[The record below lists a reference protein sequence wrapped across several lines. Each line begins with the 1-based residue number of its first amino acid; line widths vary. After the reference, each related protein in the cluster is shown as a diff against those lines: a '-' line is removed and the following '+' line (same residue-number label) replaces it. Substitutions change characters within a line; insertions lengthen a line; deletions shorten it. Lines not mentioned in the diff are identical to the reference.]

1 MLVLG
6 EVAIKLLRCSV
17 QINDFKIGTFLRKQ
31 HKHTTN
37 TTRTHDEKLKH

>member
-31 HKHTTN
+31 NTQQTQHAHTT
-37 TTRTHDEKLKH
+37 KS